1 MTSVRQLYVLQE
13 LDLVLDRL
21 RQQQNT
27 AETELKSEVSVETLE
42 TALNGEAERLQEVA
56 LQQRDNQL
64 AAEAHRE
71 RSQTLETQLYD
82 GSMTNPRDLESLQQE
97 AANVRQQLDQAEAAL
112 LELSIQAEETQS
124 KHAELDRELAEM
136 RQVWDSRQGELNQL
150 IKHLSGELGDHE
162 TQRSKLTE
170 GVDPA
175 SLQRYETLRMSKKG
189 VAVVKVERGLCQGCQ
204 MSLPTHLQQQ
214 VRNGR
219 QQVHCSSCGRLLF
232 LS

>member
-1 MTSVRQLYVLQE
+1 MTSVRQLYALQE

-21 RQQQNT
+21 RSQQNE
-27 AETELKSEVSVETLE
+27 AEQELKSEASVETLE
-42 TALNGEAERLQEVA
+42 TAISGEAERLQEVA

-64 AAEAHRE
+64 EAEAHRE
-71 RSQTLETQLYD
+71 RSQTLESQLYD
-82 GSMTNPRDLESLQQE
+82 GSMTNARDLESLQQE
-97 AANVRQQLDQAEAAL
+97 AGNVRQLLEQAEAAM
-112 LELSIQAEETQS
+112 LELSIMAEESQS
-124 KHAELDRELAEM
+124 KYTELDQELAET
-136 RQVWDSRQGELNQL
+136 RRVWDSRQAELNQL
-150 IKHLSGELGDHE
+150 IKHLTGQLGEYE
-162 TQRSKLTE
+162 SQRNKLSQ

-175 SLQRYETLRMSKKG
+175 SLQRYETLRTSKKG

-219 QQVHCSSCGRLLF
+219 KQVNCSSCGRLLF